1 MPHIK
6 SIALWSFG
14 VILLGAIAIVAFL
27 TIAGDDFYR
36 WMMRQA
42 IEGTIDREI
51 RAEGSFSFSVGL
63 EPSVTVTDVWLEN
76 APWANTKEMARA
88 ERVEVQIAL
97 LPLFSGIV
105 HVPRLV
111 VEGLDVALERSSDG
125 RGNWVFGSARPDER
139 EEAIDEDVT
148 FPLFGLVSLK
158 DVAVTYRG
166 HQDGQDMELL
176 LDFLDKR
183 QDADEVQLG
192 IRHAQAEERPH
203 RDGAERARLQS
214 DPGHEHHRHPP
225 ADTGDGGLGCLVS
238 TLIAARPID
247 PRHPSGDHRANPKP
261 QSRQN
266 PNSLTVTLHCAL

>member
-14 VILLGAIAIVAFL
+14 VIFLGAIAIVAFL

-105 HVPRLV
+105 HVPQLV

-125 RGNWVFGSARPDER
+125 RGNWVFGGARPDER

-148 FPLFGLVSLK
+148 LPLFGFVSLK
-158 DVAVTYRG
+158 DVAVTYRDY
-166 HQDGQDMELL
+166 QDGRDMEFL

-183 QDADEVQLG
+183 QDADEASLD
-192 IRHAQAEERPH
+192 IEAEGSLNGRPFQI
-203 RDGAERARLQS
+203 G
-214 DPGHEHHRHPP
+214 
-225 ADTGDGGLGCLVS
+225 
-238 TLIAARPID
+238 RPT
-247 PRHPSGDHRANPKP
+247 HWS
-261 QSRQN
+261 
-266 PNSLTVTLHCAL
+266 